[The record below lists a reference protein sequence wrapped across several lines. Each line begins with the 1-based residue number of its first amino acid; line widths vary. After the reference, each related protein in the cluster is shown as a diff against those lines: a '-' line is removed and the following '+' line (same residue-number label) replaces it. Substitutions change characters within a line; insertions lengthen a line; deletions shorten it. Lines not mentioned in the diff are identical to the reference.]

1 MKMPMLFDTKE
12 QAEKE
17 EIKVGDSTKKVA
29 MYNIL
34 LHLFAPKDY
43 ERIASYGHKEKI
55 VNFFS
60 EQLEDLDFN
69 DTSDLDDRLQK
80 IREKCENNDVLKNK
94 TVKPFHWS
102 CYNDKN
108 RFDFYNTD
116 LENVWKNDIVLESKN
131 MILHGAPGTGKTY
144 SVENSIKNRLEF
156 LKNQSANEQ
165 FTLVQFHPSYSYEDF
180 IDGIKPSGIDNTG
193 NLKFELVNGEFK
205 KMCIKAAKELKNNSK
220 NPKKYYFVADE
231 INRAELSRVFGEL
244 LLCLEEDKRL
254 KWDGNKWLGTKVKT
268 QNSSMWKKEHAI
280 IEENGELYFGVP
292 ENLYFIG
299 TMNDIDRSV
308 DSFDMA
314 LRRRFYWKHYKCDY
328 DVVFDKFGSN
338 DKIDTYIE
346 ICKKINRHI
355 ISTNGFNLGDSYEL
369 GHSYFMKI
377 SNINN
382 TQINKLWDNHI
393 SPLLKE
399 YLRAE
404 FTENEIQ
411 KELKK
416 AKDIFKFA
424 SK

>member
-1 MKMPMLFDTKE
+1 
-12 QAEKE
+12 
-17 EIKVGDSTKKVA
+17 
-29 MYNIL
+29 
-34 LHLFAPKDY
+34 
-43 ERIASYGHKEKI
+43 
-55 VNFFS
+55 
-60 EQLEDLDFN
+60 
-69 DTSDLDDRLQK
+69 
-80 IREKCENNDVLKNK
+80 
-94 TVKPFHWS
+94 
-102 CYNDKN
+102 
-108 RFDFYNTD
+108 
-116 LENVWKNDIVLESKN
+116 

-144 SVENSIKNRLEF
+144 SVENSIRNRLEF

-165 FTLVQFHPSYSYEDF
+165 LTLVQFHPSYSYEDF